1 MATVKLNSRSP
12 YFIVAA
18 GTEGCGDIETQSISI
33 SGPNTGTV
41 NTDITLSVV
50 ANNFTPASYLWTG
63 GAAAGSTLKE
73 ITFTET
79 SSGAIDYGVTVTSDC
94 GTQFTTSIN
103 VSWNTVAQ
111 YEATLTID
119 NQITGPSQGYTIGGD
134 LNGAKVTGVTGDPYS
149 FTTTLALNDGYTA
162 DVNLAISP
170 TQPNAGNFATDHV
183 SVTTTLTGTV
193 SLNAEYYLE
202 RSASS
207 VIEGDT
213 FTITLDT
220 KNVPDGAAVPFIITG
235 IQSAD
240 LKRNSI
246 TGSFVV
252 NENTATQTFEVVNDL
267 QAEVDETFTLTLNDI
282 SPIVSIDV
290 LIRDK
295 NTSQAQTVKISEAF
309 TSSSLACATNVT
321 TNEDAH
327 YGLLSSEVFGNG
339 TILFKDML
347 LTERYGSAGK
357 YYKITYNGI
366 QYNAIVGANNQ
377 GEISNFAECTLP
389 IVPIDEDPPEGT
401 DGEDFVQKEPIADTT
416 PTFTCA
422 IAGIEIYDG
431 VVGESLNYSIKN
443 GGGTVT
449 SYFLVNGTVENPGYV
464 LGANDYT
471 FNIKIPKGY
480 KEVGGNKEC
489 IVSGTGIAALPTW
502 DCTNTALDVKD
513 GATGESISYS
523 YSSEIKDS
531 DIVSIKNSSGGTVYL
546 AGSDTYTFIHKI
558 PTGYQGAG
566 TNLSCTDTATG
577 TTTPAFTCDIAQ
589 FSITN
594 GVEGNS
600 TLVNS
605 SVQGGTLTA
614 VSPST
619 YTVGSDTYTA
629 TITIPSGY
637 SNYPGTL
644 TTCTDTANGEEIQL
658 PPSNS
663 VPISSTSIETVGS
676 GGEFPCELELDKVI
690 YYQGTLQNFIQVF
703 NGPELTSPFVGVG
716 NYHHIQIPNPDGEL
730 IDWYC
735 RVNFGGII
743 FSITQ
748 CKIDI
753 ITDDDGEAVGPVV
766 GPELDNVTVNVT
778 ASSSDGTAINSAFTS
793 QKVTLLAS
801 VSGLTT
807 TAKYQWYKGTTAAG
821 GTSVLTAISGETNST
836 LVINDGGET
845 QTSAGTFYYNCLVND
860 TFEDESNYLIVWD
873 ARPSFS
879 LKYYSSQ
886 EASISACTG
895 TSVTLYGDRAGVTA
909 FCVAE
914 KFYSNAAGTTG
925 GIAAGTYSDSTDGTN
940 NNFRYIEAS
949 GIPQGCVPYG
959 CEGPPVVQPTTGT
972 IQKVYARRC
981 QGQDSPGR
989 YEYFLFDGFEGYL
1002 AGQHIL
1008 DIKDVGQ
1015 VGGRGCYEIIQTF
1028 DDTYTLP
1035 DGYIKIQLTDLARQ
1049 QPYPNC
1055 DECLGI
1061 VEEVEEEVVI
1071 QKYYARFIKCGTDGG
1086 NITAVSSTSPI
1097 STSLVVKT
1105 GNECRE
1111 YLDDVEITN
1120 ATDLSLFT
1128 TFFGCQA
1135 CLESITPTADEQ
1147 DPDATLGFFRNYG
1160 DCATNGSD
1168 ILKSYGATSNLDAY
1182 YPPVILDSG
1191 LCMKDLG
1198 TVGLESSVNIQSLLS
1213 FETCAECDAVANPA
1227 GPVIELE
1234 PDFSGKITV
1243 SSETETTSRN
1253 ACNNIQLFDIK
1264 VAYSGTLQDGT
1275 YLYTNDTLTNL
1286 YTPTSTNFV
1295 KSSNGYTFKIG
1306 ATNPGQVS
1314 ELKLCNEI

>member
-111 YEATLTID
+111 YTATLTVD
-119 NQITGPSQGYTIGGD
+119 NQIVGPSAGYAIGGD
-134 LNGAKVTGVTGDPYS
+134 LNGATVTGVDLDPYS

-162 DVNLAISP
+162 DVALAISP
-170 TQPNAGNFATDHV
+170 TQPNAGNFAAANA

-193 SLNAEYYLE
+193 SLDDEYYLA

-213 FTITLDT
+213 FTITLNT
-220 KNVPDGAAVPFIITG
+220 KNISDGTSVPFAITG
-235 IQSAD
+235 VDAD
-240 LKRNSI
+240 DLERNATS
-246 TGSFVV
+246 GAFVV
-252 NENTATQTFEVVNDL
+252 KDDTATQTFQVKQDVN
-267 QAEVDETFTLTLNDI
+267 AEGDETFTLTLSNVTPTVDI
-282 SPIVSIDV
+282 SV
-290 LIRDK
+290 LVRDK
-295 NTSQAQTVKISEAF
+295 NVSQAQTVKLSEANF

-321 TNEDAH
+321 TTEDAH
-327 YGLLSSEVFGNG
+327 YGLAPGETFGNG

-347 LTERYGSAGK
+347 LTQRYPSAGN
-357 YYKITYNGI
+357 YYKITYNSI

-377 GEISNFAECTLP
+377 GEVTNFVECSLP
-389 IVPIDEDPPEGT
+389 IVPIDETPPEGT
-401 DGEDFVQKEPIADTT
+401 DGEDFIQQEEVADTT

-431 VVGESLNYSIKN
+431 VVGESLNYSIEN
-443 GGGTVT
+443 GTVT
-449 SYFLVNGTVENPGYV
+449 SYVQGSTINGGYV
-464 LGANDYT
+464 LGSNLYV
-471 FNIKIPKGY
+471 FNIKIPAGFKEAGSNKGCAVY
-480 KEVGGNKEC
+480 
-489 IVSGTGIAALPTW
+489 GTGIAALPTW
-502 DCTNTALDVKD
+502 DCTNTALDVKG

-546 AGSDTYTFIHKI
+546 AGSNTYTFIHKI

-589 FSITN
+589 FNITN

-600 TLVNS
+600 TLANS
-605 SVQGGTLTA
+605 SVQAGTLTA

-644 TTCTDTANGEEIQL
+644 TTCTDTATGEAIVY

-663 VPISSTSIETVGS
+663 LNISTLGVDIPGPAGDTVCNLEADKIVYYTGTVGNLS
-676 GGEFPCELELDKVI
+676 QF
-690 YYQGTLQNFIQVF
+690 YTNR
-703 NGPELTSPFVGVG
+703 ELTSLFGGVDKW
-716 NYHHIQIPNPDGEL
+716 HKLKILNPDGEL
-730 IDWYC
+730 INWYAQIYSYPNGQ
-735 RVNFGGII
+735 VQKL
-743 FSITQ
+743 TQ
-748 CKIDI
+748 CGFD
-753 ITDDDGEAVGPVV
+753 VGVV
-766 GPELDNVTVNVT
+766 DPNVGDEISATVVVS
-778 ASSSDGTAINSAFTS
+778 ASSSDGDAINSAFTS
-793 QKVTLLAS
+793 QKVTL
-801 VSGLTT
+801 
-807 TAKYQWYKGTTAAG
+807 TATVAGAGSTELDYQWYKGTTASG
-821 GTSVLTAISGETNST
+821 GTGVLSAISGETNNT

-845 QTSAGTFYYNCLVND
+845 QTSSGSIYYNCLVNG
-860 TFEDESNYLIVWD
+860 TLEDESNYLIVWD
-873 ARPSFS
+873 ARPSFTLRFTAS
-879 LKYYSSQ
+879 T
-886 EASISACTG
+886 EASDTACTSG

-914 KFYSNAAGTTG
+914 KFYSNAAGSSSPA
-925 GIAAGTYSDSTDGTN
+925 IAAGTYSDSTDGTN
-940 NNFRYIEAS
+940 NNFRYIDAN

-959 CEGPPVVQPTTGT
+959 CEGPPASQPTTGT

-1015 VGGRGCYEIIQTF
+1015 VGGRGCYELIETF

-1035 DGYIKIQLTDLARQ
+1035 NGYIKIELTDLERQ

-1055 DECLGI
+1055 DECLGVV
-1061 VEEVEEEVVI
+1061 VEEEEEVVI
-1071 QKYYARFIKCGTDGG
+1071 QKYYARFLKCGTDGG

-1097 STSLVVKT
+1097 STSLVIKV

-1135 CLESITPTADEQ
+1135 CLDSITPTVDEQ
-1147 DPDATLGFFRNYG
+1147 DPDSTLGFIRRYG
-1160 DCATNGSD
+1160 DCATGGSD
-1168 ILKSYGATSNLDAY
+1168 VIKEYGSTTDLGNN
-1182 YPPVILDSG
+1182 YPAVILDAG
-1191 LCMKDLG
+1191 LCLQDLG
-1198 TVGLESSVNIQSLLS
+1198 TSGTTSNVNISTLLS
-1213 FETCAECDAVANPA
+1213 FENCDDCDLAVNPPA
-1227 GPVIELE
+1227 PPE
-1234 PDFSGKITV
+1234 PEDEIVLNKFTV
-1243 SSETETTSRN
+1243 SSTTETTAAN
-1253 ACNNIQLFDIK
+1253 ACNNITLFDIK
-1264 VAYSGTLQDGT
+1264 LGYSGTLQDGT

>member
-1 MATVKLNSRSP
+1 MATIKLNSRSP
-12 YFIVAA
+12 YFIVAS

-33 SGPNTGTV
+33 SGPKVGTV

-79 SSGAIDYGVTVTSDC
+79 SSGSVDYGVTVTSDC
-94 GTQFTTSIN
+94 GTQFTTSIT
-103 VSWNTVAQ
+103 VSWNTAVQ
-111 YEATLTID
+111 YTATLTVD
-119 NQITGPSQGYTIGGD
+119 NQIVGPSQGYTIGGD
-134 LNGAKVTGVTGDPYS
+134 LNGATVTGVDLDPYS

-162 DVNLAISP
+162 DVALAISP
-170 TQPNAGNFATDHV
+170 AQPNAGNFAAANA

-193 SLNAEYYLE
+193 SLNDEYYLA

-213 FTITLDT
+213 FTITLNT
-220 KNVPDGAAVPFIITG
+220 NNVSDGTSVPFAITG
-235 IQSAD
+235 VDAND
-240 LKRNSI
+240 LVRNATSGAFI
-246 TGSFVV
+246 VKD
-252 NENTATQTFEVVNDL
+252 NTATQTFQVKQDVTSEG
-267 QAEVDETFTLTLNDI
+267 DETFTLTLVNVSPTVAI
-282 SPIVSIDV
+282 SV
-290 LIRDK
+290 LVRDK
-295 NTSQAQTVKISEAF
+295 NVSQAQTVKLSEGNF

-321 TNEDAH
+321 TTEDAH
-327 YGLLSSEVFGNG
+327 YGLAPGETFGNG

-347 LTERYGSAGK
+347 LTQRYPSSGN
-357 YYKITYNGI
+357 YYKITYNSI

-377 GEISNFAECTLP
+377 GEITNFVECALP
-389 IVPIDEDPPEGT
+389 IVPIDETPPEGT
-401 DGEDFVQKEPIADTT
+401 DGEDFVQQEEVADTT

-422 IAGIEIYDG
+422 IAGVEINQG
-431 VVGESLNYSIKN
+431 VVGQPLNYKIQN
-443 GGGTVT
+443 GTVT
-449 SYFLVNGTVENPGYV
+449 NYVLVNGAVVNSGYV
-464 LGANDYT
+464 LGANDYL
-471 FNIKIPKGY
+471 FNIKIPAGY
-480 KEVGGNKEC
+480 KNAGGNKGC

-502 DCTNTALDVKD
+502 DCTNTNLDVKD

-523 YSSEIKDS
+523 YSDEIKAS

-546 AGSDTYTFIHKI
+546 AGSNTYTFTHKI

-577 TTTPAFTCDIAQ
+577 TTTPTFTCDIAQ
-589 FSITN
+589 FSILN

-600 TLVNS
+600 TLAGA
-605 SVQGGTLTA
+605 SVQQGTLTA

-619 YTVGSDTYTA
+619 YTLGTGVTYTA

-644 TTCTDTANGEEIQL
+644 TTCTATADGEAVPL

-663 VPISSTSIETVGS
+663 IPISSTSVETTGS
-676 GGEFPCELELDKVI
+676 GGEFPCELELDRII
-690 YYQGTLQNFIQVF
+690 YYQGTLKNYIQVF
-703 NGPELTSPFVGVG
+703 SNPELTSPFAGISQ
-716 NYHHIQIPNPDGEL
+716 YYHIQIPNPDGEL

-735 RVNFGGII
+735 KINFGGII
-743 FSITQ
+743 YLITQ
-748 CKIDI
+748 CQID
-753 ITDDDGEAVGPVV
+753 VGVVEVVV
-766 GPELDNVTVNVT
+766 GGELADVTVNVS
-778 ASSSDGTAINSAFTS
+778 ASSSDGPNIHAAFTY

-801 VSGLTT
+801 VTGLTT
-807 TAKYQWYKGTTAAG
+807 TPTYQWYKGTSSTGGTAA
-821 GTSVLTAISGETNST
+821 LTAITGETSEK
-836 LVINDGGET
+836 LIINDGGET
-845 QTSAGTFYYNCLVND
+845 QTTTGNIYYNCLVSGSYEDD
-860 TFEDESNYLIVWD
+860 TNYYILWD
-873 ARPSFS
+873 SRPSFS
-879 LKYYSSQ
+879 LKYYASAA
-886 EASISACTG
+886 ASISACTG
-895 TSVTLYGDRAGVTA
+895 TPVTLYGDRAGVTA

-914 KFYSNAAGTTG
+914 KFYSNAAGSSSPA
-925 GIAAGTYSDSTDGTN
+925 ISAGTYSDSTDGTN

-1008 DIKDVGQ
+1008 DIKDVNQ
-1015 VGGRGCYEIIQTF
+1015 VGGRGCYELIETF

-1035 DGYIKIQLTDLARQ
+1035 AGYIKIQLTDLERQ

-1055 DECLGI
+1055 DECLGVV
-1061 VEEVEEEVVI
+1061 VEEEEEVVI

-1097 STSLVVKT
+1097 STSLVLKV

-1111 YLDDVEITN
+1111 YLDNVEITN

-1128 TFFGCQA
+1128 TFFGCQV
-1135 CLESITPTADEQ
+1135 CLESITPTVDEQ
-1147 DPDATLGFFRNYG
+1147 DADSTLGFIRRYG
-1160 DCATNGSD
+1160 DCATGGLDVVKEYGSTTD
-1168 ILKSYGATSNLDAY
+1168 LGNN
-1182 YPPVILDSG
+1182 YPAVILDAG
-1191 LCMKDLG
+1191 LCLQDLG
-1198 TVGLESSVNIQSLLS
+1198 TSGTTSNVNISTLLT
-1213 FETCAECDAVANPA
+1213 FENCDECDLVVNPPAPTEPAAPILA
-1227 GPVIELE
+1227 GKFTL
-1234 PDFSGKITV
+1234 
-1243 SSETETTSRN
+1243 SSSTETTAAA
-1253 ACNNIQLFDIK
+1253 ACSNITLFDIK

-1286 YTPTSTNFV
+1286 YTPASTDFV

-1306 ATNPGQVS
+1306 ATNPGQIS
-1314 ELKLCNEI
+1314 ELKLCSEL

>member
-50 ANNFTPASYLWTG
+50 ANNFTPASYSWTG
-63 GAAAGSTLKE
+63 GAAAGSALKE

-111 YEATLTID
+111 YTATLTVD
-119 NQITGPSQGYTIGGD
+119 NQIVGPSAGYAIGGD
-134 LNGAKVTGVTGDPYS
+134 LNGATVTGVDLDPYS

-162 DVNLAISP
+162 DVTLAISP
-170 TQPNAGNFATDHV
+170 TQPNAGNFAAADA

-193 SLNAEYYLE
+193 SLDDEYYLA

-213 FTITLDT
+213 FTITLNT
-220 KNVPDGAAVPFIITG
+220 KNVSDGTSVPFTITG
-235 IQSAD
+235 VDAD
-240 LKRNSI
+240 DLERNATS
-246 TGSFVV
+246 GAFVV
-252 NENTATQTFEVVNDL
+252 KDDTATQTFQVKQDVN
-267 QAEVDETFTLTLNDI
+267 AEGDETFTLTLSNVTPTVDI
-282 SPIVSIDV
+282 SV
-290 LIRDK
+290 LVRDK
-295 NTSQAQTVKISEAF
+295 NVSQAQTVKLSEANF

-321 TNEDAH
+321 TTEDAH
-327 YGLLSSEVFGNG
+327 YGLAPGETFGNG

-347 LTERYGSAGK
+347 LTQRYPSAGK
-357 YYKITYNGI
+357 YYKITYNSI

-377 GEISNFAECTLP
+377 GEITNFAECALP
-389 IVPIDEDPPEGT
+389 IVPVDETPPEGT
-401 DGEDFVQKEPIADTT
+401 NEEDFIQQEEIADTT

-449 SYFLVNGTVENPGYV
+449 SYVQGSTINGGYV
-464 LGANDYT
+464 LGSNLYV
-471 FNIKIPKGY
+471 FNIKIPAGFKEAGSNKGCAVY
-480 KEVGGNKEC
+480 
-489 IVSGTGIAALPTW
+489 GTGIAALPTW
-502 DCTNTALDVKD
+502 DCTNTALDVKG

-546 AGSDTYTFIHKI
+546 AGSNTYTFIHKI

-566 TNLSCTDTATG
+566 TKLSCTDTATG

-589 FSITN
+589 FNITN

-600 TLVNS
+600 TLANS
-605 SVQGGTLTA
+605 SVQAGTLTA

-619 YTVGSDTYTA
+619 YTAGSDTYTA

-914 KFYSNAAGTTG
+914 KFYSNAAGSSSPA
-925 GIAAGTYSDSTDGTN
+925 IAAGTYSDSTDGTN
-940 NNFRYIEAS
+940 NNFRYIEAN

-959 CEGPPVVQPTTGT
+959 CQGPPASQPTTGT

-1015 VGGRGCYEIIQTF
+1015 VGGRGCYELIETF

-1035 DGYIKIQLTDLARQ
+1035 NGYIKIELTDLERQ

-1055 DECLGI
+1055 DECLGVV
-1061 VEEVEEEVVI
+1061 VEEEEEVVI
-1071 QKYYARFIKCGTDGG
+1071 QKYYARFLKCGTDGG

-1097 STSLVVKT
+1097 STSLVLKV

-1135 CLESITPTADEQ
+1135 CLESITQTVDEQ
-1147 DPDATLGFFRNYG
+1147 DPDSTLGFIRRYG
-1160 DCATNGSD
+1160 DCATGGLDVIKEYGSTTD
-1168 ILKSYGATSNLDAY
+1168 LGNN
-1182 YPPVILDSG
+1182 YPAVILDAG
-1191 LCMKDLG
+1191 LCLQDLG
-1198 TVGLESSVNIQSLLS
+1198 TSGTTSNVNISTLLS
-1213 FETCAECDAVANPA
+1213 FENCDDCDLAVNPPA
-1227 GPVIELE
+1227 PPEPEDEIVINK
-1234 PDFSGKITV
+1234 FTV
-1243 SSETETTSRN
+1243 SSTTETTAAN
-1253 ACNNIQLFDIK
+1253 ACNNITLFDIK
-1264 VAYSGTLQDGT
+1264 LGYSGTLQDGT